1 MPGGFVGVLPH
12 SLPTPPLAA
21 PDGHRRFNEALAAGL
36 DGRGTDWPVDGGLE
50 GVARSWANGC
60 IRFVGVGA
68 DSPRE
73 IRRIATEI
81 GLAPAFVDAVLAG
94 FDGASQ
100 AVSGLLPE
108 LGFMST
114 DLSARVKDVCA
125 TVRLRAKP
133 LLCPF
138 SGTLAL
144 ARHTV
149 DNHTFLHRA
158 HGRSCV
164 VLPDRRVEQA
174 AGDRCWHFPEHGLV
188 LSSTPGFDGREP
200 LARMAAR
207 VVGNSDR
214 FARYL
219 SAAASEVMVSEDA
232 MSHIGHYVW
241 NIVSGWTPLFGAVA
255 AAEVDTLTSF
265 PGWNVF
271 GGVTALYP
279 EQVGRAGRV
288 LRPASETELFDTM
301 LERRALSLTLV
312 DRFVTQDA
320 ADRIVTWSRGHCR
333 EGFGA
338 EADGLRAASW
348 PLLMVTIRTGNRAW
362 VEQEAGY
369 IQIIGA
375 LSARYPRLGIVIDG
389 LNAGMEQAGHSPMS
403 AEEEGRIAA
412 AIIGACPG
420 VRFNNS
426 IGCLP
431 QESIVLAEMVDAFI
445 APVGAGLAK
454 TRWVANKPGVAFS
467 NRTFMAPGSY
477 DGFLYD
483 GFREGQ
489 QPGSMRYVGAEHI
502 TDKRDPFETD
512 AGRRNFSVAW
522 EVIYGMTL
530 NMLDG
535 LGFGPG

>member
-1 MPGGFVGVLPH
+1 MLPH
-12 SLPTPPLAA
+12 SLPVPPLAA
-21 PDGHRRFNEALAAGL
+21 PDGHRRFEEALIAGL
-36 DGRGTDWPVDGGLE
+36 HGRETGRPVGGCLE
-50 GVARSWANGC
+50 EVARSWADRS

-68 DSPRE
+68 DSPSD
-73 IRRIATEI
+73 IRRVASEF
-81 GLAPAFVDAVLAG
+81 GLAPGFVDAVLAG

-108 LGFMST
+108 LGFMSI

-133 LLCPF
+133 MLCPF
-138 SGTLAL
+138 SGMLAL
-144 ARHTV
+144 ARHSV
-149 DNHTFLHRA
+149 DNHTFLHRGG
-158 HGRSCV
+158 GRTCV

-174 AGDRCWHFPEHGLV
+174 AGDRCWYFPEHGLA

-207 VVGNSDR
+207 VVGNSDG

-219 SAAASEVMVSEDA
+219 SGPAAEVMVSEDA

-255 AAEVDTLTSF
+255 AEEVDTLTSF

-288 LRPASETELFDTM
+288 LRPCSETELFDTM

-338 EADGLRAASW
+338 EVDGLRAASW
-348 PLLMVTIRTGNRAW
+348 PLLMVTVRTGNRAW

-375 LSARYPRLGIVIDG
+375 LSARYPRLGVVIDG
-389 LNAGMEQAGHSPMS
+389 LNTGMEQAGHSLMS
-403 AEEEGRIAA
+403 VEEEMRIAA
-412 AIIGACPG
+412 AIMGACSG
-420 VRFNNS
+420 VRFRNS
-426 IGCLP
+426 VGCLP
-431 QESIVLAEMVDAFI
+431 QESVVLAEAVDAFI

-489 QPGSMRYVGAEHI
+489 QPGSVRYVAAEHV
-502 TDKRDPFETD
+502 TDRHGPFETD

-522 EVIYGMTL
+522 EVIYEMTL
-530 NMLDG
+530 DMLDG

>member
-1 MPGGFVGVLPH
+1 MPGSFVGVLPH
-12 SLPTPPLAA
+12 SLPTLPLAA
-21 PDGHRRFNEALAAGL
+21 PDSHRRFEEALIKGL
-36 DGRGTDWPVDGGLE
+36 HGRGTGKPVDGGLE
-50 GVARSWANGC
+50 EVARSWANGS

-68 DSPRE
+68 DSPSD
-73 IRRIATEI
+73 IRRVASEF
-81 GLAPAFVDAVLAG
+81 GLAPGFIGAVLAG

-100 AVSGLLPE
+100 AVGGLLPE
-108 LGFMST
+108 LGFMSK

-133 LLCPF
+133 MLCPF

-149 DNHTFLHRA
+149 DNHAFLHRSG
-158 HGRSCV
+158 GRSCI
-164 VLPDRRVEQA
+164 VLPDRRIEQA
-174 AGDRCWHFPEHGLV
+174 AGDRCWYFPEHGLV

-200 LARMAAR
+200 LVRMAAR
-207 VVGNSDR
+207 VVGNLDR

-219 SAAASEVMVSEDA
+219 SGSTAEVMVSEDA

-241 NIVSGWTPLFGAVA
+241 NIVSGWTPLFGNVA
-255 AAEVDTLTSF
+255 AEEVDTLTSF

-271 GGVTALYP
+271 GGVMALYP
-279 EQVGRAGRV
+279 ELVCRVGRV
-288 LRPASETELFDTM
+288 LRPSSEIELFGAM
-301 LERRALSLTLV
+301 LEQRALSLTLV

-320 ADRIVTWSRGHCR
+320 ADRIVRWSRGHCR

-338 EADGLRAASW
+338 EVDGLRAASW

-389 LNAGMEQAGHSPMS
+389 LNTGMEQAGHSPMS
-403 AEEEGRIAA
+403 AEEETRIAA

-420 VRFNNS
+420 VRFRNS

-431 QESIVLAEMVDAFI
+431 QESVVLAEAVDAFI

-467 NRTFMAPGSY
+467 NRSFMAPGSY

-489 QPGSMRYVGAEHI
+489 QPGSVRYVAAEHV
-502 TDKRDPFETD
+502 TDWHGSSESD
-512 AGRRNFSVAW
+512 AGRRNFGVAW
-522 EVIYGMTL
+522 EVIYEMTL
-530 NMLDG
+530 EMLDR
-535 LGFGPG
+535 LGFGPS

>member
-1 MPGGFVGVLPH
+1 MLP
-12 SLPTPPLAA
+12 LVA
-21 PDGHRRFNEALAAGL
+21 PDGHRRFEEALIAGL
-36 DGRGTDWPVDGGLE
+36 RGRGAGRPALDASLDDI
-50 GVARSWANGC
+50 ARSWASGS

-68 DSPRE
+68 DSPAD
-73 IRRIATEI
+73 IRRTAAEF
-81 GLAPAFVDAVLAG
+81 GLAPAFINAVLAG

-108 LGFMST
+108 LGFMSK

-138 SGTLAL
+138 SGTLAF

-149 DNHTFLHRA
+149 DNHAFLHRA
-158 HGRSCV
+158 SGRSCV
-164 VLPDRRVEQA
+164 VLPDRRIEQA
-174 AGDRCWHFPEHGLV
+174 AGDRCWYFPEHGLV

-200 LARMAAR
+200 LVRMAAR
-207 VVGNSDR
+207 VVGNPDC
-214 FARYL
+214 FARHL
-219 SAAASEVMVSEDA
+219 SGPAAEVMVSEDA

-241 NIVSGWTPLFGAVA
+241 NIVSGWTPLFANVA
-255 AAEVDTLTSF
+255 AEEVDALTSF

-279 EQVGRAGRV
+279 EQACRVGRV
-288 LRPASETELFDTM
+288 LRPSSETELFGAM

-312 DRFVTQDA
+312 DRYVTQDA
-320 ADRIVTWSRGHCR
+320 AARIVTWSREHCPD
-333 EGFGA
+333 GFGA
-338 EADGLRAASW
+338 EVDGLRAASQ

-362 VEQEAGY
+362 AEQEAGY
-369 IQIIGA
+369 IRIIGA
-375 LSARYPRLGIVIDG
+375 LAARYPGLGIVIDG
-389 LNAGMEQAGHSPMS
+389 LNTGMEQAGHSPMS
-403 AEEEGRIAA
+403 AEEETRIAA

-420 VRFNNS
+420 VRFKNS

-431 QESIVLAEMVDAFI
+431 QESIVLAEAVDAFI

-489 QPGSMRYVGAEHI
+489 HAGSVRYVAAEHI
-502 TDKRDPFETD
+502 IDRHGACETD
-512 AGRRNFSVAW
+512 AGRRNFGVAW
-522 EVIYGMTL
+522 EVIYEMTL
-530 NMLDG
+530 DMLDE